1 MLNKIIFIGG
11 GNIAEAILKGLAG
24 SGLGAGYQSEN
35 IRVSDPSKDVRDKL
49 RNLYGV
55 VTESDNKLAV
65 SWGDIIILAVKPDAV
80 DSICREIAGSIDG
93 RLLVSVAAGIRSNA
107 ILDLLNPETRVIR
120 VMPNTPALV
129 GEGMSALALAGGA
142 TADDLEIVKK
152 IFETVGKTVVVPE
165 RQMDAVTGLSGSGPA
180 YVFLMIEAL
189 ADGGVKS
196 GLSRDNAR
204 LLATQTVLGVARMV
218 LETGLHPGVLKDK
231 VASPG
236 GTTIEGLHVLEKAG
250 LRGILMDAVSAAAE
264 KSKTLGGK

>member
-1 MLNKIIFIGG
+1 MLNKIVFIGG
-11 GNIAEAILKGLAG
+11 GNIAEAILKGLSG
-24 SGLGAGYQSEN
+24 SGLGAEN
-35 IRVSDPSKDVRDKL
+35 IRVSDPSKNVRDKL

-55 VTESDNKLAV
+55 VAESDNKLAV
-65 SWGDIIILAVKPDAV
+65 SWGDIIILAVKPDSV
-80 DSICREIAGSIDG
+80 DSICREVAGSING
-93 RLLVSVAAGIRSNA
+93 KLLVSVAAGIRSNS
-107 ILDLLNPETRVIR
+107 ILNLFGPETRVIR

-129 GEGMSALALAGGA
+129 GEGMSVLALAGEA
-142 TADDLEIVKK
+142 TTDDLEIVKN
-152 IFETVGKTVVVPE
+152 IFETVGRAVVVPE
-165 RQMDAVTGLSGSGPA
+165 KLMDAVTGLSGSGPA

-196 GLSRDNAR
+196 GLPRDNAM
-204 LLATQTVLGVARMV
+204 LLAAQTVLGAARMV

-264 KSKTLGGK
+264 KSKILGGK